1 MKIRHYW
8 GRVRMVQAS
17 GGDMKCRLRVCMDQ
31 EEIRWRMDDVK
42 KKKEGTEGTKN
53 VILVTGSQKV
63 QSPFS
68 LFIC

>member
-1 MKIRHYW
+1 
-8 GRVRMVQAS
+8 MVQAS
-17 GGDMKCRLRVCMDQ
+17 GGDTKRGLPVCVKQ

-42 KKKEGTEGTKN
+42 KIKGDTEETKN
-53 VILVTGSQKV
+53 VTRVTGSQKM